1 MSVSANGLADVRD
14 DRWVVIDDAA
24 DWSTLT
30 PLGPG
35 GRPFARWRPLVALLA
50 VATLLALV
58 GVMLSDRAP
67 GILSDVSDEV
77 AVRVEDRSPEAAE
90 ARARLEGAVAG
101 TPAEERDVQ
110 GHIALW
116 AAATFLLGLTAW
128 SWRSLIGM
136 TVLIAVAA
144 TTLELTQ
151 ERLAPSRITEQSD
164 LVANAAGILVGV
176 VAVVAVSMV
185 LGAPSILRRLSRR

>member
-1 MSVSANGLADVRD
+1 MGASRLADVRD
-14 DRWVVIDDAA
+14 DRWVVIDEDAA

-35 GRPFARWRPLVALLA
+35 GRPFARWRPLVAFLA

-67 GILSDVSDEV
+67 GVLSDVSDEV

-101 TPAEERDVQ
+101 TLAEERDVQ
-110 GHIALW
+110 AHIALW
-116 AAATFLLGLTAW
+116 AGATFLLGLTAW
-128 SWRSLIGM
+128 SWRSLAVMTILIG
-136 TVLIAVAA
+136 IAA
-144 TTLELTQ
+144 TALELAQ

-164 LVANAAGILVGV
+164 LVANAAGILVGL